1 MSRGMGFKSFY
12 EKYGVKGVRQ
22 VALAYA
28 LEDDNTTIDELC
40 IRFQLTRG
48 AVEQCKETAIVNCF
62 IDFDHSLLIMNKS
75 RRNQIKHITNEK
87 IHSTKSDKYY
97 KKLFQKRF
105 EYVKNLPVKKVR
117 EIAYL
122 YMENHSMT
130 CKELAKELYLSEKEL
145 CIILERAI
153 IEKIVEDPVMR
164 IIFSNSLM
172 KCSSPSGLSKM
183 VAHFKGL
190 ERKRNEYCQK
200 NLKERLVQINSE
212 LEELYRKANDI
223 ENFVSS
229 SDIKYMPSKDSILNR
244 ILYLEKEKQRLL
256 SS

>member
-40 IRFQLTRG
+40 IRFHLTRG
-48 AVEQCKETAIVNCF
+48 AVEACKETAIVKCF
-62 IDFDHSLLIMNKS
+62 IDFDQARLIMNKS

-122 YMENHSMT
+122 YMENPSMS
-130 CKELAKELYLSEKEL
+130 CRALAKELYLSEREL
-145 CIILERAI
+145 NTILKRAI
-153 IEKIVEDPVMR
+153 IERIIEDPVMR

-172 KCSSPSGLSKM
+172 KCSSPSSLSKM
-183 VAHFKGL
+183 VAYFKEL
-190 ERKRNEYCQK
+190 EKMRNESSQK
-200 NLKERLVQINSE
+200 NFSERLVQINSE
-212 LEELYRKANDI
+212 LEELYRKVNDI

-229 SDIKYMPSKDSILNR
+229 SDIKDMPSKDSILNR
-244 ILYLEKEKQRLL
+244 IFYLEKEKQRLL